1 MSVSDSPTAGEGT
14 LPPRVALLGT
24 GPFAVPAFEAIRQAG
39 HPIAAVVTRPLPEVR
54 SRKGPPDTPVRDWA
68 LAAGLP
74 WLDPPTV
81 NSAEGVALLRG
92 LEPALLVVCDYGE
105 ILCPEALATATLGGI
120 NLHGSLLP
128 AYRGAAPVQRA
139 LLSGDRVTGVSV
151 IHMTPKLDGGPILA
165 TRETEIGDQ
174 ETAGELETRL
184 AMLGVP
190 AVTEAIDAL
199 RHWDRQ
205 SPIGRPQD
213 PSRVSRAPRL
223 HKREGEIDWTRTTRQ
238 VDCHIRGMQPWPG
251 AFTFVRTDSGKP
263 PLRVAIKRAQ
273 PGSTRSEPETVP
285 GQQVPGEGLCVATA
299 DGAIHIGSLQPAG
312 RKEMTGAEF
321 LRGHARS
328 PGSLRF
334 GPATLFGSSD

>member
-1 MSVSDSPTAGEGT
+1 MP
-14 LPPRVALLGT
+14 LRLLLLGT

-39 HPIAAVVTRPLPEVR
+39 HAVVAVVTRPLPEVR

-68 LAAGLP
+68 VAAGLS
-74 WLDPPTV
+74 WFDPPTV
-81 NSAEGVALLRG
+81 NSAEGVALLHG
-92 LEPALLVVCDYGE
+92 FEPELLVVCDYGE

-165 TRETEIGDQ
+165 TRETEIRDS

-184 AMLGVP
+184 ATLGVP
-190 AVTEAIDAL
+190 AVAESVDAL
-199 RHWDRQ
+199 RHWDRE

-213 PSRVSRAPRL
+213 PARVSRAPRL

-263 PLRVAIKRAQ
+263 PLRVAIKRA
-273 PGSTRSEPETVP
+273 EPEPTGSDSDTVP
-285 GQQVPGEGLCVATA
+285 GQQVGDAGQVSGAGLSVATA
-299 DGAIHIGSLQPAG
+299 DGAIRIVSLQPAG

-321 LRGHARS
+321 LRGHARTAG
-328 PGSLRF
+328 PLRF
-334 GPATLFGSSD
+334 GPAALFDPSA